1 MESWQ
6 IVAGPRPYKPRSA
19 DCAQGWAWD
28 VARGDERRTIRVE
41 VSRTAAV
48 PRALAAETV
57 SAIRDCGCSMIARA
71 LAEGELPAR
80 IVIGT
85 TGVFREAA

>member
-1 MESWQ
+1 MEAWQ
-6 IVAGPRPYKPRSA
+6 IVAGPRPYEPPSS
-19 DCAQGWAWD
+19 DCAQGWAGE
-28 VARGDERRTIRVE
+28 VARGDERRTVRVE
-41 VSRTAAV
+41 VARSAAV
-48 PRALAAETV
+48 TRAVAVETV

-71 LAEGELPAR
+71 LAEGEPPSR